1 MLLLFGFPVVVVSTG
16 EKPYRCHWPECQWRF
31 ARSDELTRHYRK
43 HTGAKP
49 FRCKVC
55 ERCFARSDHLALHM
69 KRHLP
74 KGSKCWKLNRIV
86 TMSPSSN
93 SLERDNSPIIMIRHL
108 DITRTHSGCC
118 CCCCY
123 DNHHLNEPNNCNEKH
138 KTKTIFVFFKK
149 GTTRDCEYIWFDYC
163 LNNIL
168 FHAFFFAGGIPKSA
182 CYVYR
187 VVWSFLIPLS
197 LFFKMFVYLLISWRV
212 KRPYGFGTKNQQ
224 LNQNAALAKIRQ
236 NK

>member
-1 MLLLFGFPVVVVSTG
+1 MHVYNKLVIFFSRIFVGCYIYTTNNNFLCYSIFCCCCCCLVGRLFGVSTG

-74 KGSKCWKLNRIV
+74 KGSKCWKLNRI
-86 TMSPSSN
+86 TISPSSN
-93 SLERDNSPIIMIRHL
+93 SLERDNSPIIMIRRHL
-108 DITRTHSGCC
+108 DITRTHSGCCCC

-123 DNHHLNEPNNCNEKH
+123 DNHHLNEPNNRNEK
-138 KTKTIFVFFKK
+138 KTQNKN
-149 GTTRDCEYIWFDYC
+149 D
-163 LNNIL
+163 
-168 FHAFFFAGGIPKSA
+168 FFFFFFQKWHNQRL
-182 CYVYR
+182 R
-187 VVWSFLIPLS
+187 VHLIWL
-197 LFFKMFVYLLISWRV
+197 LFD
-212 KRPYGFGTKNQQ
+212 
-224 LNQNAALAKIRQ
+224 
-236 NK
+236 